1 MEEVPVR
8 HVAII
13 LELQTDAT
21 PYKIEWWLKDGIG
34 KSLAE
39 MTWETGTGCKVLAIC
54 VGGIGDEANGP
65 R

>member
-21 PYKIEWWLKDGIG
+21 PYKIEKWLKNGLG
-34 KSLAE
+34 RELE
-39 MTWETGTGCKVLAIC
+39 RMTWEPGTGCKVQAVC
-54 VGGIGDEANGP
+54 VGGIGNDP
-65 R
+65 HR